1 MPSTPFVGCSTI
13 EIFTGWVNQGT
24 SNTPTNILH
33 ANSGWVTAPIVTNNE
48 LQLSSW
54 RFNTV
59 PIIPEGSTITGV
71 NLRYNLRSFNEGS
84 SDTDPFLVNINI
96 SDGFPG
102 QPGVTTQIGQ
112 QQGGSGP
119 GSVNPLTSYAND
131 PLNTSLQISDLNLT
145 PSNYN
150 TIRIGFKISQGTSPN
165 SNLYLESTSSP
176 FYGGPQVDPSLSISY
191 TEPPVPPKQRIV
203 INKGKLKLG
212 QRNELSTEYKAASGT
227 ESSTEFSNFGS
238 GPDNFIYP
246 LDNSNAVVDSS
257 IADFVEFNLPYMNQN
272 TLQPDGSYFSMPPRP
287 YIGLTGLTENVTIP
301 SDAIINSVTLKYT
314 AFCDESSFVFG
325 YKRFTFQFFGNG
337 QSFFRHGSRLVGN
350 IATNPVTNTL
360 EDTFTSP
367 LFNHTFLTDPNFK
380 IRIFFVDDV
389 DIVDDLGE
397 SSLNDDPINLSPP
410 FESLGVYW
418 SYDYIGRILTP
429 NDNDIPKLKINYS
442 FASTPGRV
450 RLLS

>member
-1 MPSTPFVGCSTI
+1 MPSTPFVGASTL

-24 SNTPTNILH
+24 SNAPTNVLY
-33 ANSGWVTAPIVTNNE
+33 AYSGWVTAPIVTNNE
-48 LQLSSW
+48 LQLSGW

-96 SDGFPG
+96 SDGSPG

-119 GSVNPLTSYAND
+119 GSTNPLTSYAND

-150 TIRIGFKISQGTSPN
+150 AIRIGFKVAQGTSPN

-191 TEPPVPPKQRIV
+191 TEPPAPPKQRIV
-203 INKGKLKLG
+203 INKGKLVLG

-227 ESSTEFSNFGS
+227 ESTTEFNDFGLGASNRFLS
-238 GPDNFIYP
+238 PAP
-246 LDNSNAVVDSS
+246 NSNAVVDSS
-257 IADFVEFNLPYMNQN
+257 IADFVEFDLPYLSELMQ
-272 TLQPDGSYFSMPPRP
+272 QPDETYASSQQLP

-314 AFCDESSFVFG
+314 AFCDQSSFVFG
-325 YKRFTFQFFGNG
+325 YKRFSFQFFGNG
-337 QSFFRHGSRLVGN
+337 QSFFRHGSRLVGQGS
-350 IATNPVTNTL
+350 NPVTSTF
-360 EDTFTSP
+360 EDTFVSP
-367 LFNHTFLTDPNFK
+367 LFNHAFLTDPNFK
-380 IRIFFVDDV
+380 MRIFFTDD
-389 DIVDDLGE
+389 DGIVDDLGE
-397 SSLNDDPINLSPP
+397 TSFNSDPINFTPP
-410 FESLGVYW
+410 FESIGTYY
-418 SYDYIGRILTP
+418 SDDYIGRILTP

-442 FASTPGRV
+442 FASTSGRV